1 MTGRVA
7 QQQCVGALQLPLSDL
22 GAMALDYDG
31 KSGMATAVGHAPQVA
46 LIDAGAGS
54 RMAIAEAL
62 TNIVFAP
69 IEGGIRGI
77 SLSANWMWP
86 CRNKGEDARLY
97 QAVQACSEFAID
109 LGINIP
115 TGKDSL
121 SMTQKYPDGKQVMS
135 PGTLIITA
143 AAPVSNVRGIVT
155 PELKAAKQSRLLY
168 IDFSFAPMALGG
180 SALAQALGQLGD
192 SFPTVGDTDYFAT
205 AFEAVQ
211 ELIHK
216 GLVLAGHDIS
226 AGGMVTTLLEMCFA
240 NTQGG
245 AEISLDELANVDLVT
260 ALYSENPGVIL
271 QVSKAEQAKRILEEY
286 EIAYADLGAPTE
298 SRLLMIHQ
306 EGKTYEIDID
316 AARKCWANKSYLLD
330 CFQSGEA
337 PATSRYENLG
347 KQPVQWRFPHAFAGT
362 YAGLGLEP
370 HRTKASGIK
379 AAILRDNGTNGER
392 EMAYALHLAGFDVE
406 DIHLTDLIEG
416 RTDLS
421 DVRMLVYCGGFSH
434 SDVLGSAK
442 GWAAGILYN
451 ERARKAI
458 EAFYARP
465 DTLSLGICN
474 GCQLMAQ
481 LGLLGKDAQGESLF
495 KLEHNASHKFES
507 NFLTVDIADTG
518 AILTQGLEG
527 CQLGVWVAHGEGRF
541 VCPTIPDEQI
551 AARYHY
557 DTYPGNPNG
566 SERGIAALCSS
577 DGRHLAMMPHPERA
591 TLTWQCGFY
600 PEERRQ
606 EDQVSPWIQFFRNGY
621 EWLAQQ

>member
-1 MTGRVA
+1 
-7 QQQCVGALQLPLSDL
+7 
-22 GAMALDYDG
+22 
-31 KSGMATAVGHAPQVA
+31 
-46 LIDAGAGS
+46 
-54 RMAIAEAL
+54 
-62 TNIVFAP
+62 
-69 IEGGIRGI
+69 
-77 SLSANWMWP
+77 
-86 CRNKGEDARLY
+86 
-97 QAVQACSEFAID
+97 
-109 LGINIP
+109 
-115 TGKDSL
+115 
-121 SMTQKYPDGKQVMS
+121 
-135 PGTLIITA
+135 
-143 AAPVSNVRGIVT
+143 
-155 PELKAAKQSRLLY
+155 
-168 IDFSFAPMALGG
+168 
-180 SALAQALGQLGD
+180 
-192 SFPTVGDTDYFAT
+192 
-205 AFEAVQ
+205 
-211 ELIHK
+211 
-216 GLVLAGHDIS
+216 
-226 AGGMVTTLLEMCFA
+226 
-240 NTQGG
+240 
-245 AEISLDELANVDLVT
+245 
-260 ALYSENPGVIL
+260 
-271 QVSKAEQAKRILEEY
+271 
-286 EIAYADLGAPTE
+286 
-298 SRLLMIHQ
+298 MIHQ

-337 PATSRYENLG
+337 LATNRYESLG

-392 EMAYALHLAGFDVE
+392 EMAYALHLAGFDVV
-406 DIHLTDLIEG
+406 DVHLTDLIEG

-421 DVRMLVYCGGFSH
+421 DIRMLVYCGGFSH

-566 SERGIAALCSS
+566 SERSIAALCSS

>member
-1 MTGRVA
+1 
-7 QQQCVGALQLPLSDL
+7 
-22 GAMALDYDG
+22 
-31 KSGMATAVGHAPQVA
+31 
-46 LIDAGAGS
+46 
-54 RMAIAEAL
+54 
-62 TNIVFAP
+62 
-69 IEGGIRGI
+69 
-77 SLSANWMWP
+77 
-86 CRNKGEDARLY
+86 
-97 QAVQACSEFAID
+97 
-109 LGINIP
+109 
-115 TGKDSL
+115 
-121 SMTQKYPDGKQVMS
+121 MTQKYPDGKQVMS

-143 AAPVSNVRGIVT
+143 AAPVSDVRGIVT

-240 NTQGG
+240 NTHGG
-245 AEISLDELANVDLVT
+245 AEICLDELSNVDLVT
-260 ALYSENPGVIL
+260 ALYSENPGIIL

-298 SRLLMIHQ
+298 SRLLMIHK
-306 EGKTYEIDID
+306 ESKTYEVDID

-416 RTDLS
+416 RTDLA

-566 SERGIAALCSS
+566 SERSIAALCSS

-621 EWLAQQ
+621 EWLAKQ

>member
-1 MTGRVA
+1 
-7 QQQCVGALQLPLSDL
+7 
-22 GAMALDYDG
+22 
-31 KSGMATAVGHAPQVA
+31 
-46 LIDAGAGS
+46 
-54 RMAIAEAL
+54 
-62 TNIVFAP
+62 
-69 IEGGIRGI
+69 
-77 SLSANWMWP
+77 
-86 CRNKGEDARLY
+86 
-97 QAVQACSEFAID
+97 
-109 LGINIP
+109 
-115 TGKDSL
+115 
-121 SMTQKYPDGKQVMS
+121 MS

-240 NTQGG
+240 NTHGG
-245 AEISLDELANVDLVT
+245 AEISLDALANVDLVT

-286 EIAYADLGAPTE
+286 EIAYADLGTPTE

-337 PATSRYENLG
+337 LATNRYESLG

-392 EMAYALHLAGFDVE
+392 EMAYALHLAGFDVV
-406 DIHLTDLIEG
+406 DVHLTDLIEG

-421 DVRMLVYCGGFSH
+421 DIRMLVYCGGFSH

-566 SERGIAALCSS
+566 SERSIAALCSS

-621 EWLAQQ
+621 EWLAKQ